1 MGSIVLYIMEWA
13 FALIVLLT
21 IYKAVFSG
29 TTLYRFN
36 RFYLLGATLL
46 SALLPLVHITLP
58 EQTPVV
64 SDMAIERME
73 FAHELSG
80 TFVFTAEPAPAVT
93 APADKSSM
101 WAVVLVCMYSAY
113 VLMLLVGWSRSIIR
127 TRRFLRGKRRHRI
140 SRMVWLVTHDEDFG
154 PFSWMNYIVISDN
167 ENGFARRACLRHEFS
182 HIRLLH
188 SVDLVFLLACT
199 VVNPVCWLVLQEI
212 KIVHEFEA
220 DNEVITRYGIR
231 NSDYQKL
238 LIMRTVGAEAYAMAS
253 SFNLNIKKR
262 IIMMNKNKTRRRR
275 LMWLL
280 LLIPMLGVTSVL
292 FARSEKSLDIDPL
305 GIKIG
310 TENNDGTLIK
320 GKVVDEKGKPIA
332 DAMVAESPSQSAV
345 ASFSFLGFTDKKG
358 EFSFTTPDGKDF
370 FSVTKEGYKSVKI
383 RFENIDGDVTIT
395 MNKTTPGDETKI
407 EGDEEHAV
415 PAFFVKER
423 NMMRVVVLK
432 NGKVHIKNG
441 VVDKKVSSEKIKD
454 YVSQFIANPNNDS
467 RLPLIEEFEIEGFKT
482 VNTTVRHVISLER
495 EAEAGIESRDKVFGI
510 ILNAYQELRDEWC
523 LQEFG
528 KVYDECTQD
537 QQDCA
542 RGMYP
547 VKVLVPE
554 MRYYCDVTV
563 DVWKETLAAQVDRT
577 DSKTGLKTDAKKSRD
592 YVRVM
597 TDVSDLENYI
607 NNVIDPESRIRSVKL
622 RIYPDASADVISD
635 IKRILY
641 QKYAPGIRTEYV
653 SDNNGEILLNRLDEY
668 KYNEFRVIIQSQGIL
683 AQKLKL
689 YHKRNGDDDVLT
701 GFEPRRLQLDQLG
714 DYLDDADIVKEDIQQ
729 VTIVYWPDASS
740 ETLDEVKTILRK
752 KGMFNV
758 RYEAPPAPANKDAIL
773 ESDLGPDEEDVYIL
787 VDNSPE
793 FPGGTM
799 GLLEFMRTTIQYP
812 AQARKDTIQ
821 GRVLVSFI
829 VNKDGSIVKPEIVKS
844 AHPLLDE
851 EALRMVN
858 EMPAW
863 KPGEQNGVPVRVKYT
878 IPVNFRLQ

>member
-1 MGSIVLYIMEWA
+1 MEWA

-188 SVDLVFLLACT
+188 SADLVFLLACT

-280 LLIPMLGVTSVL
+280 LLVPMLGVTSVL

-332 DAMVAESPSQSAV
+332 DAIVAENPSQSPAV
-345 ASFSFLGFTDKKG
+345 SFSFLGFTDKKG

-395 MNKTTPGDETKI
+395 MKKTTPGDETKI

-454 YVSQFIANPNNDS
+454 YVCKFIANPNNDS
-467 RLPLIEEFEIEGFKT
+467 RLPLIEEYEIDGFKT
-482 VNTTVRHVISLER
+482 VNTTLRHVISLER
-495 EAEAGIESRDKVFGI
+495 EAGAGIESRDKVFGI

-563 DVWKETLAAQVDRT
+563 DVWKETFAAQVDRT

-592 YVRVM
+592 YARIM
-597 TDVSDLENYI
+597 TDVSELENYI

-714 DYLDDADIVKEDIQQ
+714 DYLDDADIVKEDVQV

-758 RYEAPPAPANKDAIL
+758 RYVAPPAPANKDVIL
-773 ESDLGPDEEDVYIL
+773 ESDLGPDEDNVYTL
-787 VDNSPE
+787 VDREPE

-799 GLLEFMRTTIQYP
+799 GLLEFMRTTIKYP
-812 AQARKDTIQ
+812 AEARKDTIQ

-829 VNKDGSIVKPEIVKS
+829 VNKDGSIVKPEVVKS

-878 IPVNFRLQ
+878 IPVNFRLR